1 MSGWAIFACFWFGI
15 STVLAGTWFA
25 MSFYERVE
33 DERFYFTYP
42 WTTKPI
48 GTWQND
54 IIPTVGL
61 VFAGPLVLLRC
72 VVRGLAG
79 K

>member
-1 MSGWAIFACFWFGI
+1 
-15 STVLAGTWFA
+15 